1 MPTSFYRPCPKPYAE
16 LHMTL
21 IVIMHGLSMM
31 STVSPFLVAGL
42 GNRLLLPS
50 LLSSYGSSM
59 TAVRQVL
66 MTMFTAADD
75 KQTAEPEQA
84 ESESKAEAK
93 SEAQQP
99 NSKDSKQEGQK
110 GSSKKQDKGKT
121 GKPDSKAKAKAN
133 AKTSDKSKK
142 PGRGKGKDKNRDI
155 EDLKSKLPPGIK
167 TFDFNDFKDL
177 DMESLK
183 TKLEGM
189 NGDKQGEQPDD
200 AFYPFH

>member
-1 MPTSFYRPCPKPYAE
+1 MY
-16 LHMTL
+16 
-21 IVIMHGLSMM
+21 
-31 STVSPFLVAGL
+31 
-42 GNRLLLPS
+42 
-50 LLSSYGSSM
+50 
-59 TAVRQVL
+59 
-66 MTMFTAADD
+66 TAADD

-93 SEAQQP
+93 PDAQHP
-99 NSKDSKQEGQK
+99 SSKDSKQEGQK
-110 GSSKKQDKGKT
+110 GGKKQDKGKT
-121 GKPDSKAKAKAN
+121 GKQDDKAKAKAN
-133 AKTSDKSKK
+133 AKASDKSKK

-189 NGDKQGEQPDD
+189 NGDKQGGQSDD
-200 AFYPFH
+200 AFHPFE

>member
-1 MPTSFYRPCPKPYAE
+1 
-16 LHMTL
+16 
-21 IVIMHGLSMM
+21 
-31 STVSPFLVAGL
+31 
-42 GNRLLLPS
+42 
-50 LLSSYGSSM
+50 
-59 TAVRQVL
+59 
-66 MTMFTAADD
+66 MTMYTAADD

-93 SEAQQP
+93 PEPQQP
-99 NSKDSKQEGQK
+99 NSKDSKQEGKK
-110 GSSKKQDKGKT
+110 GSKNQDKGKN
-121 GKPDSKAKAKAN
+121 GKQEGKAKAKAS

-142 PGRGKGKDKNRDI
+142 PGKGKGKDKNRDI

-189 NGDKQGEQPDD
+189 NADKQGEQADD
-200 AFYPFH
+200 AFHSF

>member
-1 MPTSFYRPCPKPYAE
+1 
-16 LHMTL
+16 
-21 IVIMHGLSMM
+21 
-31 STVSPFLVAGL
+31 
-42 GNRLLLPS
+42 
-50 LLSSYGSSM
+50 
-59 TAVRQVL
+59 
-66 MTMFTAADD
+66 MTMYTAADD

-93 SEAQQP
+93 PEPQQP
-99 NSKDSKQEGQK
+99 NSKDSK
-110 GSSKKQDKGKT
+110 
-121 GKPDSKAKAKAN
+121 PKAKAS

-142 PGRGKGKDKNRDI
+142 PGKGKGKDKNRDI

-189 NGDKQGEQPDD
+189 NADKQGEQADD
-200 AFYPFH
+200 AFHSFQ

>member
-1 MPTSFYRPCPKPYAE
+1 
-16 LHMTL
+16 MT
-21 IVIMHGLSMM
+21 
-31 STVSPFLVAGL
+31 T
-42 GNRLLLPS
+42 
-50 LLSSYGSSM
+50 Y
-59 TAVRQVL
+59 
-66 MTMFTAADD
+66 TAADD

-93 SEAQQP
+93 PDAQHP

-110 GSSKKQDKGKT
+110 GGKKQDKGKT
-121 GKPDSKAKAKAN
+121 GKQDGKAKAKAN
-133 AKTSDKSKK
+133 AKASDKSKK

-189 NGDKQGEQPDD
+189 NADKQGEQADD
-200 AFYPFH
+200 AFHSF